1 MCRLCANLSIATW
14 HLFQLT
20 DVICAAIVHTSEGGG
35 GKFQGPG
42 SFSRG
47 LLIDLML
54 QAFEVSIDKYI
65 FNSMNIFY
73 FRHVHNDC
81 VPNFVSFGS
90 GSYFDFFPSLYSNR
104 STRTSLMKVPKIVP
118 IMGKVVGNLLET
130 CCVSP
135 GFTQTSVNNLIC
147 QITLFNRFRQRAIK
161 NMCAVAKK
169 VNNGRSSLA
178 QFSSIR

>member
-1 MCRLCANLSIATW
+1 MCQSEHCHLAFIPIDRCHLCSHCTHFW
-14 HLFQLT
+14 R
-20 DVICAAIVHTSEGGG
+20 G

-65 FNSMNIFY
+65 FIPWISVISDTSIMI
-73 FRHVHNDC
+73 
-81 VPNFVSFGS
+81 VSFGS

-104 STRTSLMKVPKIVP
+104 STRTSLMKGPKIVP

-147 QITLFNRFRQRAIK
+147 QITLFNRFCQRAIK